1 MLLSLVT
8 LEVIGRQTTT
18 DLHDA
23 LLASFLGLFVTMIYY
38 RHRTQPLPWVTRF
51 VGVVKRVYAW
61 LWQWTFEFGFDLRG
75 EPRIKRGYPPGVAFV
90 GLFLLLWSIALLLIG
105 GDLPSWARSLGV
117 RFFYVGYLAGMAF
130 LWIFLILG
138 ILLSFLLPIAMI
150 HDQFVHAW
158 EGPGRRPRQMEFYA
172 ILGYLFALFISGWF
186 LPIWL
191 LLALCV
197 VSIAVNVLTMAL
209 PANTNV
215 QFLWRPRG
223 STKVRAIPWT
233 HWIGCELALITLLI
247 FNLVVTSCGERIFL
261 PPVDGRAVMPIT
273 GMLGMLLAWLS
284 PGLLAALVF
293 QSVMGRWRD
302 PARRCLPLA
311 HVRGVVT
318 SDARARIG
326 KIFAVQGWKVR
337 FDPEPAASHAVQLV
351 LVGSDQSEAREF
363 DPVWPLKVSEADLAD
378 PEVFN
383 RLARRSVI
391 QSRRK
396 IVSGLKALFKRAAER
411 RFRRG
416 HGFWV
421 APHYWFIAGLSRDQH
436 EEELDMADNAI
447 LSSSIGPAY
456 YRVLPRLARHHL
468 YDVLRALQIDLIFVE
483 DGVSYRRFTRVLRRI
498 FEIYDKSAGQKRAED
513 THFVGLPGTRVIIH
527 EFQLDDPF
535 RSKTYPEPKYDHLG
549 RARIL
554 HIFRD
559 RTEEEEL
566 IEPPF
571 DFSRTPSPIAM
582 G

>member
-23 LLASFLGLFVTMIYY
+23 LLASFLGLFVTIIYY

-51 VGVVKRVYAW
+51 VGIVKRVYAW

-75 EPRIKRGYPPGVAFV
+75 EPRIKRGYPPGVMFV
-90 GLFLLLWSIALLLIG
+90 GLFLLLWSVALFLIG
-105 GDLPSWARSLGV
+105 GDLPALARGLGV

-158 EGPGRRPRQMEFYA
+158 EGPGRRPRQTEFYT
-172 ILGYLFALFISGWF
+172 ILGYLSALFIAGWF
-186 LPIWL
+186 LPVWL
-191 LLALCV
+191 LLTLCA
-197 VSIAVNVLTMAL
+197 VSFAVNVLTMAL
-209 PANTNV
+209 PANTSV

-223 STKVRAIPWT
+223 SIKVRAIPWT

-247 FNLVVTSCGERIFL
+247 FNLVVTSCGARIFL
-261 PPVDGRAVMPIT
+261 PPVDGRTAMPVT
-273 GMLGMLLAWLS
+273 GMLGTLLAWLS

-302 PARRCLPLA
+302 PARRCRPLA
-311 HVRGVVT
+311 HIRGAV
-318 SDARARIG
+318 SPEAQKRIG
-326 KIFAVQGWKVR
+326 KIFAAQGWNVVL
-337 FDPEPAASHAVQLV
+337 DPEPAESHAVQLAI
-351 LVGSDQSEAREF
+351 VGADQSEAREF
-363 DPVWPLKVSEADLAD
+363 DPVWPLKVSESDLAD
-378 PEVFN
+378 PEVFD

-396 IVSGLKALFKRAAER
+396 IVSGLKSLFKRAAER

-421 APHYWFIAGLSRDQH
+421 APHYWFITGLSRDQH
-436 EEELDMADNAI
+436 EEELDMADNTV

-456 YRVLPRLARHHL
+456 YRVLSRLARHHL
-468 YDVLRALQIDLIFVE
+468 YGVLRALHIDLIFVE

-513 THFVGLPGTRVIIH
+513 THFVGLPGTRVMIH